1 MNRARSAGRTG
12 TSRAVR
18 LARRVAVAPIVA
30 YQRLVSP
37 LLMPRCRFVPSCSA
51 YAREAVLRHGLL
63 RGLPRALWRLL
74 KCHPFHPGG
83 YDPVP

>member
-1 MNRARSAGRTG
+1 MNRARSVSKVGV
-12 TSRAVR
+12 SRAIR
-18 LARRVAVAPIVA
+18 IARGAAVAPITA
-30 YQRLVSP
+30 YQRVISP
-37 LLMPRCRFVPSCSA
+37 LLMPRCRFLPTCSC
-51 YAREAVLRHGLL
+51 YAREAILRHGLV